1 MHTSQNWAQVL
12 KPHPKE
18 GTGLETHLPQQ
29 QPSRPLHP
37 RRPSSHAAGQQHLVN
52 LRVRETASQG
62 QSSLGWQVAEFP
74 HVHVR
79 GNEACKQ
86 CSPLPAW
93 TACTAL
99 AHARARCIVHTMLL
113 QGLAHHVDHVP
124 EPKRNVPSDNARLI
138 AQGILHEQLP
148 ALPAVCAWWRARIAH
163 TFQHALLRRILMK
176 EKVRDARQWA
186 ATRSLERKKR
196 HLWGSGQ
203 HSTRSLERK
212 DAAALQPR
220 LPSCPLRGEVSYR
233 PLLRRVISAWPW
245 DDCTCV

>member
-1 MHTSQNWAQVL
+1 MGNL
-12 KPHPKE
+12 CP
-18 GTGLETHLPQQ
+18 
-29 QPSRPLHP
+29 RPL
-37 RRPSSHAAGQQHLVN
+37 RPPSHAAGQQYLVD
-52 LRVRETASQG
+52 LHVREMASQG
-62 QSSLGWQVAEFP
+62 QSSSGWQVAEFP

-124 EPKRNVPSDNARLI
+124 EPKRNVPPDNARLI

-176 EKVRDARQWA
+176 EKIRDIASMQ
-186 ATRSLERKKR
+186 
-196 HLWGSGQ
+196 GSGQ
-203 HSTRSLERK
+203 QPAHLSERNGTCEAVGSTPAHLSVKMR
-212 DAAALQPR
+212 P
-220 LPSCPLRGEVSYR
+220 PSSPVSQAVLSEGKSAIAHCCAGSSGPDPGMTVRACRGEQRGPGTPSN
-233 PLLRRVISAWPW
+233 LRMPALK
-245 DDCTCV
+245 